1 MSETTS
7 KILPQGFYAP
17 DFKMLEPLTGKMLSL
32 SELKS
37 EKATLIMFICNH
49 CPFVKHVNAEI
60 VRIASEYIPVGISVI
75 AINSSDV
82 ELYPEESPEKMVQ
95 KATRLGYPFPYL
107 YDRTQNVAKVYR
119 ASCTP
124 EFYLF
129 DGQLK
134 LIYHGQMD
142 DSRPTNDVAI
152 TGKDLRHAIRQA
164 LRNEP
169 VASLQKPS
177 IGCSIKW
184 RG

>member
-7 KILPQGFYAP
+7 NILPQGFSAP
-17 DFKMLEPLTGKMLSL
+17 DFKLLEPLTGKMLSL
-32 SELKS
+32 AELKS

-107 YDRTQNVAKVYR
+107 YDKTQEVALKYK

-124 EFYLF
+124 DFYLF
-129 DGQLK
+129 DDKMK
-134 LIYHGQMD
+134 LAYHGQMD
-142 DSRPTNDVAI
+142 DSRPANNVAV
-152 TGKDLRHAIRQA
+152 TGKDLRRAIRQ
-164 LRNEP
+164 LLKNEP
-169 VASLQKPS
+169 VASNQKPS

-184 RG
+184 SR